1 MDHCSQKKWISSWLS
16 RLGQIHR
23 TSVPQK
29 FSIVK
34 GTNEGYFSISPT
46 SGHYSKQHHSAL
58 HSTTFCTALNTP
70 HLVTTVS
77 PVDIAAAGSPIVF
90 DSESTCICL
99 RWVGGRGGGGGCAY
113 QYTLWVSHP
122 EFPDVNLEFELH
134 STPISGSHIHVDFCL
149 LSIQHT
155 SGFDMSMILS
165 HHWLHRLFRCLLT
178 SSGHHLSASHHLH

>member
-1 MDHCSQKKWISSWLS
+1 MKDTSLSLHCT
-16 RLGQIHR
+16 H
-23 TSVPQK
+23 
-29 FSIVK
+29 
-34 GTNEGYFSISPT
+34 
-46 SGHYSKQHHSAL
+46 SKQHHSAL
-58 HSTTFCTALNTP
+58 HSTP
-70 HLVTTVS
+70 HIWS

-99 RWVGGRGGGGGCAY
+99 GWGGGGGRGGGGRVY

-122 EFPDVNLEFELH
+122 EFPDVNLESELH

-165 HHWLHRLFRCLLT
+165 HHWLMPLIT
-178 SSGHHLSASHHLH
+178 SSGHHLSASH